1 MTIVLGV
8 LGTLLAALFGIQILY
23 ILILTF
29 AAVFYHKPKINSSL
43 PQNFVI
49 LIPSHNEALN
59 IPTVLSPIKALRAGP
74 LSPNPTVVVIADNC
88 TDETAQLAR
97 EAGVVVYERNDLTA
111 RGKGHAL
118 EWAIKK
124 LPQDFPDYTAC
135 VIFDADTIPNLNF
148 LKASEEALNRGAKVI
163 QGRYDILNPFENR
176 STLMLYIAFALANHV
191 RPLGRMMLKLSDG
204 LRGNGMVF
212 QREVLENVPW
222 QAYSLAEDIEYT
234 NRLVQ
239 QGYKVEYVP
248 EASIKGQAPND
259 NKQAVSQRLRWE
271 GGRGVQARKDVP
283 PLLRQ
288 ALRKGSP
295 VFFDRAFD
303 LLIPPL
309 ALLVMLVISVTIFNT
324 VVWAIF
330 GTGWLAWNAEA
341 SLAMLLG
348 LTVYVIGGLLLAR
361 VPAKTYMT
369 LAFVPFYLVWKIKVY
384 ALLVFRRLPT
394 EWVRTERTAITNTED

>member
-1 MTIVLGV
+1 M
-8 LGTLLAALFGIQILY
+8 
-23 ILILTF
+23 
-29 AAVFYHKPKINSSL
+29 
-43 PQNFVI
+43 
-49 LIPSHNEALN
+49 
-59 IPTVLSPIKALRAGP
+59 
-74 LSPNPTVVVIADNC
+74 
-88 TDETAQLAR
+88 
-97 EAGVVVYERNDLTA
+97 
-111 RGKGHAL
+111 
-118 EWAIKK
+118 
-124 LPQDFPDYTAC
+124 
-135 VIFDADTIPNLNF
+135 
-148 LKASEEALNRGAKVI
+148 
-163 QGRYDILNPFENR
+163 
-176 STLMLYIAFALANHV
+176 
-191 RPLGRMMLKLSDG
+191 
-204 LRGNGMVF
+204 
-212 QREVLENVPW
+212 
-222 QAYSLAEDIEYT
+222 
-234 NRLVQ
+234 
-239 QGYKVEYVP
+239 
-248 EASIKGQAPND
+248 
-259 NKQAVSQRLRWE
+259 
-271 GGRGVQARKDVP
+271 P

-288 ALRKGSP
+288 ALKKGSP